1 VKRKNLDV
9 RETSQYAQ
17 NASVKDVEHNR
28 SGSNHFNS
36 LCTPAAQP
44 CRQQTDPQRQYRVGG
59 SRYITDTQATN
70 IIEAV
75 RFAKSVGRPLVA
87 HLTIHWA
94 CTDIGDDPDGSLFSK
109 FREGFSKWTRR
120 RGFDFTGV
128 WARERMSSGQAEAVH
143 CHLLFYLPPK
153 YRSGSKLLQVE
164 AAINR
169 LIKRHSRDYWTDQ
182 VAKLVIHDK
191 PPYPDGKCLIKGGG
205 PNVWKRFNLRKE
217 HRRLQGLICGKRCG
231 TTENIGKAA
240 RSVAA
245 TERYQS
251 GS

>member
-1 VKRKNLDV
+1 MVCAHPQYDLTYGRLVRKDATV
-9 RETSQYAQ
+9 S
-17 NASVKDVEHNR
+17 
-28 SGSNHFNS
+28 
-36 LCTPAAQP
+36 
-44 CRQQTDPQRQYRVGG
+44 GG
-59 SRYITDTQATN
+59 SKYITEPQATN

-128 WARERMSSGQAEAVH
+128 WARERISSGQAEAVH

-164 AAINR
+164 TAIHR
-169 LIKRHSRDYWTDQ
+169 LIKRHGRLLNRPSCEARDPRQAALSRW
-182 VAKLVIHDK
+182 
-191 PPYPDGKCLIKGGG
+191 
-205 PNVWKRFNLRKE
+205 
-217 HRRLQGLICGKRCG
+217 
-231 TTENIGKAA
+231 
-240 RSVAA
+240 
-245 TERYQS
+245 
-251 GS
+251 